1 MHREESGAKPGHA
14 FDALR
19 DGVGDVVQL
28 EVDKDLLAGAGQ
40 RVRVR
45 KPAGEGELI
54 ADLVERDR
62 VAEPRHQRGRR
73 FDRGDIERNDQ
84 ALARL

>member
-1 MHREESGAKPGHA
+1 MHGEEGGAKPRHA
-14 FDALR
+14 FHALR
-19 DGVGDVVQL
+19 HGVGDVVQL
-28 EVDKDLLAGAGQ
+28 QIDKDLLAGVGQ

-54 ADLVERDR
+54 ADLVKRDR

-73 FDRGDIERNDQ
+73 LDRGHIERNDQ